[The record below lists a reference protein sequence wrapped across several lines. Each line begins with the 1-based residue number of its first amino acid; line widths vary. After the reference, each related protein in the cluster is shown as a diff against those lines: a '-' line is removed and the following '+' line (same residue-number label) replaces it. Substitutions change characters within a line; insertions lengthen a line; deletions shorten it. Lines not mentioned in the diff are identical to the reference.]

1 MTVTRLAAVGGAG
14 PRGAGGRAGEGL
26 APAQSKLAP
35 GGPTPAA
42 AAAPARYWMWQA
54 VEDVAWQHMQVGFTD
69 LGGMRSRSSS
79 SGISSNR

>member
-1 MTVTRLAAVGGAG
+1 MTVRRLAAVGGTG
-14 PRGAGGRAGEGL
+14 PRGAGGRAGGVGPCPVQ
-26 APAQSKLAP
+26 AGPWRPHPS
-35 GGPTPAA
+35 GRSGPT
-42 AAAPARYWMWQA
+42 RYWMWQA